1 LAGFD
6 YRCHSARMNG
16 SFAFRSSHSPATF
29 LHTAKTKMKS
39 KILALTLVAAITAAC
54 SSPSLLPDDGF
65 VDVPGG
71 RVAFR
76 VVGSGS
82 STPVLFIHGGPGGSS
97 CSFVSNVDGIAAE
110 RPVILYDQ
118 LGSGYSDRIEDLE
131 ELARLPRFVNEIDAI
146 RSELD
151 LDEVHLVGHSW
162 GTAVALEYLLTAEPT
177 GIKSAV
183 FVSPIFGTD
192 RWIADANKLVAELP
206 AEAQKA
212 IRLAVESGDFDS
224 SEFKAADDLF
234 WGKFGIRTPREHL
247 NLEACDKQPSGD
259 SGLYRYM
266 WGPSEFISNGTLKD
280 YDRIGRLQEL
290 ELPVL
295 FVTGQY
301 DEARPETV
309 RFFQELV
316 ESSEFKVLP
325 DAGHVVFLDQ
335 TDMFNNAL
343 MDFFEE
349 VESRPLVGSA
359 K

>member
-1 LAGFD
+1 
-6 YRCHSARMNG
+6 
-16 SFAFRSSHSPATF
+16 
-29 LHTAKTKMKS
+29 MKS
-39 KILALTLVAAITAAC
+39 KIQALILVAAVAAAC
-54 SSPSLLPDDGF
+54 STPPLLPDDGF

-76 VVGSGS
+76 VIGSGS

-97 CSFVSNVDGIAAE
+97 CSFVDNVGGIAAD

-118 LGSGYSDRIEDLE
+118 LGSGHSDRIRDLKQ
-131 ELARLPRFVNEIDAI
+131 LARLPRFVDEIDAI
-146 RSELD
+146 RSELN
-151 LDEVHLVGHSW
+151 LQEVHLVGHSW

-212 IRLAVESGDFDS
+212 VRLAVESGDFDS
-224 SEFKAADDLF
+224 SEFEAANDLF
-234 WGKFGIRTPREHL
+234 WSNFGIRTPDEHL
-247 NLEACDKQPSGD
+247 NLEACEKEPGGD

-280 YDRIGRLQEL
+280 YDQIGRLEEL

-309 RFFQELV
+309 RFFHELV
-316 ESSEFKVLP
+316 QSSEFKVLP

-343 MDFFEE
+343 ADFFEE
-349 VESRPLVGSA
+349 VESRP
-359 K
+359 